1 MKAQQP
7 LTADVLAQGRDNNF
21 NLIRMIAASAVIV
34 SHSLPLSLGMGAIEP
49 AHGWIAPL
57 DLGKAAVR
65 VFFVIS
71 GFFIL
76 QSFDRRASIAT
87 FALARSARIIPALL
101 VVYAVTTT
109 LMSLGLSFAEN
120 PFPNAVNGSLWT
132 LYYEVVCYGV
142 LALAGLCGLYKNGRF
157 PAFLIA
163 FGMVYASIQLRI
175 LPLKLPYAY
184 LSLPFVFG
192 MAVYHFRRHV
202 PLGWPVALGLTIVAI
217 AVPTDATW
225 SLALGYCALWLGATA
240 KWLRPYNRLGDYS
253 YGTYI
258 FAWPVQQIIALS
270 IPGIGPIGMMLIAL
284 PTVWML
290 GVLSWHFVERPALDA
305 AKRWSRGS
313 SRSDEDA
320 VLAPALTRS
329 MPALAASSDEG
340 A

>member
-1 MKAQQP
+1 MAQQP

-109 LMSLGLSFAEN
+109 LTSLGLSFAEN
-120 PFPNAVNGSLWT
+120 PFPDAVNGSLWT

-192 MAVYHFRRHV
+192 MAVYHFRRHI

-305 AKRWSRGS
+305 AKRWSRRS
-313 SRSDEDA
+313 SRSDED
-320 VLAPALTRS
+320 VILAPTLTHS
-329 MPALAASSDEG
+329 TPALATSSDEG